1 MGRGGEE
8 STTKVGDLTAN
19 ANEVAGQTK
28 GIRYPSLAQWDSWDM
43 DCQKLWDPVICL
55 PNTNQSSNP
64 MESPIHQKILV
75 AWG

>member
-28 GIRYPSLAQWDSWDM
+28 GIRHPGLAQGNSWDM
-43 DCQKLWDPVICL
+43 DCQKL
-55 PNTNQSSNP
+55 
-64 MESPIHQKILV
+64 
-75 AWG
+75 

>member
-28 GIRYPSLAQWDSWDM
+28 GIRYPSLAQ
-43 DCQKLWDPVICL
+43 
-55 PNTNQSSNP
+55 
-64 MESPIHQKILV
+64 
-75 AWG
+75 